1 MVRHNSNTNLGVLT
15 HAPIKFG
22 TDGWRGVIA
31 EDFTFDNVRLCAQGV
46 ADYINGTGVAGK
58 GMVIGYDNRF
68 ASKDFAA
75 AVAEV
80 LCANNIRVFL
90 CPNSTPTPVVSYGVV
105 ARKAGGAIVITAS
118 HNKPIWNGFKYK
130 TADGASAPS
139 EVASGIERAI
149 NRVSGIERMPLQD
162 AVREGRAE
170 EYDITPLYLA
180 HLKEIVDIERLRQA
194 NLRIG
199 IDPMYGAGSG
209 YLKTLLQNDNLEM
222 TEIHRERN
230 PIFPGM
236 KQPEPVPANLVGLS
250 GIVKEE
256 RLKVGLATDGDAD
269 RFGAVDE
276 HGMVLTTLQVFALL
290 CLYFMEIRGERGTI
304 VRSLNQTNMVDRLGG
319 IYGCPVRETRV
330 GFKYIAP
337 VMMTENAI
345 IGGEE
350 SGGYGFRGN
359 IPERDGILA
368 SLYFLDLMVRT
379 GKKPSE
385 LINYLYEKVG
395 PHYFDRRDLGF
406 PEGQEAAI
414 TERVAKLRPRYLLDR
429 QVANIDRFDGF
440 RYVLEDGSW
449 LLVRFSGTEPLL
461 RIYAESDNPGKVQHL
476 LDWAQE
482 MAGI

>member
-1 MVRHNSNTNLGVLT
+1 MIQHISSTNLGVLT
-15 HAPIKFG
+15 RTPIKFG
-22 TDGWRGVIA
+22 TDGWRGIIA

-46 ADYINGTGVAGK
+46 ADYISGTEVASK
-58 GMVIGYDNRF
+58 GIVIGYDNRF
-68 ASKDFAA
+68 ASEDFAA

-90 CPNSTPTPVVSYGVV
+90 CPKSTPTPVVSYGVV

-139 EVASGIERAI
+139 AVATGIEQAI
-149 NRVSGIERMPLQD
+149 TRVSEIERMPLQD
-162 AVREGRAE
+162 AVREGGLE
-170 EYDITPLYLA
+170 EYDIAPLYLA

-194 NLRIG
+194 KVRIG
-199 IDPMYGAGSG
+199 IDPMYGAGNG
-209 YLKTLLQNDNLEM
+209 YLKTLLQHDNLEM

-236 KQPEPVPANLVGLS
+236 KQPEPVPANLADLS
-250 GIVKEE
+250 GTVKEKG
-256 RLKVGLATDGDAD
+256 LKVGLATDGDAD

-276 HGMVLTTLQVFALL
+276 HGKVLTTLQVFALL
-290 CLYFMEIRGERGTI
+290 CLYFMEIRGERGII
-304 VRSLNQTNMVDRLGG
+304 VRTLNQTNMVDRLGE
-319 IYGCPVRETRV
+319 IYGCPVRETSV
-330 GFKYIAP
+330 GFKYVAP
-337 VMMTENAI
+337 VMMAEDAL

-379 GKKPSE
+379 GKTPSE

-395 PHYFDRRDLGF
+395 AHYFDRRDLGF
-406 PEGQEAAI
+406 PEAQRTAI
-414 TERVAKLRPRYLLDR
+414 TERMEELRPRHLLDR
-429 QVANIDRFDGF
+429 QVEKIDRFDGF
-440 RYVLEDGSW
+440 RYILEGGSW

-461 RIYAESDNPGKVQHL
+461 RIYAESDSPEGVQHL
-476 LDWAQE
+476 LDRAQE
-482 MAGI
+482 MAGL

>member
-1 MVRHNSNTNLGVLT
+1 MIQHNSNTNLGVIT
-15 HAPIKFG
+15 RIPIKFG
-22 TDGWRGVIA
+22 TDGWRGIIA

-46 ADYINGTGVAGK
+46 ADYISGTEVASK
-58 GMVIGYDNRF
+58 GIVIGYDNRF
-68 ASKDFAA
+68 ASEVFAA

-90 CPNSTPTPVVSYGVV
+90 CPKSTPTPVVSYGVV

-130 TADGASAPS
+130 TADGASAPPA
-139 EVASGIERAI
+139 VASGIEQAI
-149 NRVSGIERMPLQD
+149 TRVSEIERMPLQD
-162 AVREGRAE
+162 AIREGGLE
-170 EYDITPLYLA
+170 EYDIAPLYLA

-194 NLRIG
+194 KLRIG

-209 YLKTLLQNDNLEM
+209 YLKTLLQNGNLEM

-236 KQPEPVPANLVGLS
+236 KQPEPVPANLADLS
-250 GIVKEE
+250 GTVKEE
-256 RLKVGLATDGDAD
+256 GLKAGLATDGDAD

-276 HGMVLTTLQVFALL
+276 HGTVLTTLQVFALL
-290 CLYFMEIRGERGTI
+290 CLYFMDIRGERGTI
-304 VRSLNQTNMVDRLGG
+304 VKTLNQTNMVDRLGE
-319 IYGCPVRETRV
+319 IYGCPVRETSV
-330 GFKYIAP
+330 GFKYVAP
-337 VMMTENAI
+337 IMMAEDAI

-379 GKKPSE
+379 GKTPSE

-395 PHYFDRRDLGF
+395 SHYFDRRDLGF
-406 PEGQEAAI
+406 PEEQRAAI
-414 TERVAKLRPRYLLDR
+414 TERVEELRPRHLLDR
-429 QVANIDRFDGF
+429 QVVKMDRLDGF
-440 RYVLEDGSW
+440 RYVLEGGSW

-461 RIYAESDNPGKVQHL
+461 RIYAESDSPEGVQHL
-476 LDWAQE
+476 LDWAYE
-482 MAGI
+482 MAGL